1 MEGGRGSQAFG
12 QAKVL
17 SDFDLR
23 LFPELDSYCFI
34 WYLVNHYSKSAYT
47 SLYYGDQESKS
58 IGFEIFQR
66 RFTGPSRD
74 ESPRQSRY
82 NGYRRHVDGSG
93 VSA

>member
-23 LFPELDSYCFI
+23 LFPRLDSYCFI
-34 WYLVNHYSKSAYT
+34 WYLVNHYSKSAYI
-47 SLYYGDQESKS
+47 SLF
-58 IGFEIFQR
+58 IMEIR
-66 RFTGPSRD
+66 RARVSGLKFFREDSRD